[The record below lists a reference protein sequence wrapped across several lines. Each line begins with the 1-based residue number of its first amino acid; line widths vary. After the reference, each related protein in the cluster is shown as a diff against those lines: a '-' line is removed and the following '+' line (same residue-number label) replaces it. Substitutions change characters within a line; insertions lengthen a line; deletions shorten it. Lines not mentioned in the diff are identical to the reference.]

1 MANMSYCRFENTLG
15 DFRDCLRA
23 LREEGIQGIDSQSE
37 RECAES
43 LFFAAQKFVTAY
55 QQSLAIEGE
64 AEFLDKCK
72 VQPRRGKITT
82 TNELPPR
89 SSPQRNPNAS

>member
-55 QQSLAIEGE
+55 QQSLAIDEE
-64 AEFLDKCK
+64 DDEDF
-72 VQPRRGKITT
+72 
-82 TNELPPR
+82 
-89 SSPQRNPNAS
+89 SPFD